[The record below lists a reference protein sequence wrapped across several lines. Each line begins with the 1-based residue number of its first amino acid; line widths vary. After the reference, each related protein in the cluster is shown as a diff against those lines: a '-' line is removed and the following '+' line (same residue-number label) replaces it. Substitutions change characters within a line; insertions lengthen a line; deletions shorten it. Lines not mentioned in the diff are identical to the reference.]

1 MGNATEVTSSSPP
14 HRPPT
19 SRYREGMRRW
29 RCGLGLLPAI
39 NEMLKRIKQEVNS
52 SIQMSP
58 SLLESRLPIPSH
70 RHGSPRAW
78 MGSRAEHFSRLLH
91 RFFLKALSP
100 FFFFFCLFFHSP
112 SSQPNISILR
122 SLRQGERCN
131 GQRSKCFR
139 AMASKII

>member
-14 HRPPT
+14 PPPP

-39 NEMLKRIKQEVNS
+39 NEMLKRIKQEANS
-52 SIQMSP
+52 SIQISP
-58 SLLESRLPIPSH
+58 SLLERRLPIPSH
-70 RHGSPRAW
+70 RHGSPPAW
-78 MGSRAEHFSRLLH
+78 TGSRAEHFSRLLH
-91 RFFLKALSP
+91 RFFSQSAKS
-100 FFFFFCLFFHSP
+100 FFFLGGLFFHSP
-112 SSQPNISILR
+112 SSQPNISILH